1 LATTKASPVETA
13 TSETPMKMTT
23 AVETTTTTVEATTA
37 AVETTT
43 TTTTVAA
50 SAPAVASCQSCVS

>member
-13 TSETPMKMTT
+13 TSETPMKTTT
-23 AVETTTTTVEATTA
+23 AVE
-37 AVETTT
+37 

-50 SAPAVASCQSCVS
+50 SAPAVAGCQSCVS

>member
-1 LATTKASPVETA
+1 VETA

-23 AVETTTTTVEATTA
+23 AVETTTTIVEATTA

-43 TTTTVAA
+43 TT
-50 SAPAVASCQSCVS
+50 VASCQSCVS

>member
-13 TSETPMKMTT
+13 TSETPMKTTT
-23 AVETTTTTVEATTA
+23 AVE
-37 AVETTT
+37 TT

-50 SAPAVASCQSCVS
+50 SAPTVASCQSCVS

>member
-23 AVETTTTTVEATTA
+23 AVETTTTTV
-37 AVETTT
+37 
-43 TTTTVAA
+43 AA
-50 SAPAVASCQSCVS
+50 SAPTVASCQSCVS

>member
-23 AVETTTTTVEATTA
+23 AVEASTA

-43 TTTTVAA
+43 TT
-50 SAPAVASCQSCVS
+50 VASCQSCVS

>member
-43 TTTTVAA
+43 TT
-50 SAPAVASCQSCVS
+50 VASCQSCVS

>member
-23 AVETTTTTVEATTA
+23 AVETTTATVEATTTA

-43 TTTTVAA
+43 TT
-50 SAPAVASCQSCVS
+50 VASCQSCVS

>member
-13 TSETPMKMTT
+13 TSETSMKTTT
-23 AVETTTTTVEATTA
+23 AVE
-37 AVETTT
+37 T

-50 SAPAVASCQSCVS
+50 SAPAVAGCQSCVS